1 MAVLLASMTG
11 YPYSR
16 FFWSVMMAIT
26 SPFVVFEMN
35 CAEAVFWAT
44 QKLEQAGFQAV
55 RTFDLKAARLAH
67 LNCACPNHG
76 TTACTCQMVV
86 LLVYQGNNP
95 PATMVI
101 HGYDEISS
109 FFLVNT
115 PQQPVQPDLEKNIQQ
130 VFGLELI

>member
-1 MAVLLASMTG
+1 MT
-11 YPYSR
+11 
-16 FFWSVMMAIT
+16 IT
-26 SPFVVFEMN
+26 SPFAVFKMN
-35 CAEAVFWAT
+35 CAEAVFWAA
-44 QKLEQAGFQAV
+44 QKLEQAGFQAI

-86 LLVYQGNNP
+86 LLVYQGDNP

-101 HGYDEISS
+101 HGYDETSS

-115 PQQPVQPDLEKNIQQ
+115 PQQPVQPDLGKNIQE
-130 VFGLELI
+130 VFSLELI